1 MSREKRDAERAARR
15 AKRLAARTE
24 ARARRQERHAQRAAE
39 RAERLAERVRRRP
52 EREKNLDQSIE
63 DMVDEVTEKAEAWI
77 DEQAR
82 QLFGSADEDREVR
95 RAEKAAMRA
104 REAAAKARQ
113 QADRAGKA
121 ASDLSE
127 LEVSMYDDGMDTYY
141 DDSFDDVLDD
151 GMGDEEL
158 WMDSEPTRRRS
169 SRRSKRRYGT
179 GRFSEHWSYDDF
191 KMTRRRRRGWRSPHL
206 YRDRE
211 RKKVCGVCAG
221 VADYFGRPAWEI
233 RLYAVLGL
241 FFLPSLV
248 VPAYFIMY
256 FLMDD
261 KPYYRRVTD
270 RVDEDLE
277 ANHDGALDEG
287 PSTRS
292 HNQESKTKQES
303 AMKKSKSSGVEPRMN
318 NDQAMSVAKE
328 KFSDIEQR
336 LRQMETHVT
345 SSRFELQRE
354 IKKISGED

>member
-39 RAERLAERVRRRP
+39 RAERLAERVGRRP

-82 QLFGSADEDREVR
+82 QLFGSGDEDREVR

-233 RLYAVLGL
+233 RLYTVLGL

-277 ANHDGALDEG
+277 ANER
-287 PSTRS
+287 PSTRN
-292 HNQESKTKQES
+292 HNQELKTKQES
-303 AMKKSKSSGVEPRMN
+303 AMKKGKPIGVEPRMN